1 MAVIEIVKLRLKDG
15 VDEAEFRVI
24 NERFQ
29 KEVVPTLPGL
39 QRREA
44 TRSPEGEWLLVLR
57 YVDMDSATRAMQ
69 ADTSDVSHKLI
80 SFIDMGSM
88 SVGHYEIVSE

>member
-1 MAVIEIVKLRLKDG
+1 MAVIETVQFRLNAG
-15 VDEAEFRVI
+15 VDENEFYSL

-57 YVDMDSATRAMQ
+57 YADMQSANRAMQ
-69 ADTSDVSHKLI
+69 ADTSDVSRKFI
-80 SFIDMGSM
+80 SLIDMSSM
-88 SVGHYEIVSE
+88 AAKRYEIVSE

>member
-1 MAVIEIVKLRLKDG
+1 MAVIETVRLRIKDG
-15 VDEAEFRVI
+15 VDEGEFRAI

-29 KEVVPTLPGL
+29 REVVPHLAGL

-57 YVDMDSATRAMQ
+57 YVDMDSAQRAMQ
-69 ADTSDVSHKLI
+69 ADTSDVSQRLMAL
-80 SFIDMGSM
+80 IDMPSL

>member
-1 MAVIEIVKLRLKDG
+1 MAVIEIVRFRLKDG
-15 VDEAEFRVI
+15 VDEGEFHQI

-29 KEVVPTLPGL
+29 QEVVPTLPGL

-44 TRSPEGEWLLVLR
+44 THSPEGEWLLVLR
-57 YVDMDSATRAMQ
+57 YADMESASRAMQ
-69 ADTSDVSHKLI
+69 SDSSEVSRALI

-88 SVGHYEIVSE
+88 NFGRYEIVSE